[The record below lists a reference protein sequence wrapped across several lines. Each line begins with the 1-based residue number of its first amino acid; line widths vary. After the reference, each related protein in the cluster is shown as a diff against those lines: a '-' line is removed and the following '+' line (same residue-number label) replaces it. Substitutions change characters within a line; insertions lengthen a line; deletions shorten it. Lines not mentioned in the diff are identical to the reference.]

1 MSIVSILQELTKGE
15 EWGNKEQFERNY
27 HEGKQVLNDLE
38 ISDVSFQY
46 YDNGQ
51 SVNIYIHNAITYS
64 LNYTTFY
71 DVKFITSIYSKDGL
85 KKEYPFSYD
94 SEICK
99 ELERKRQL
107 LLSNRKEDR
116 QKTVANTA
124 QLKNP
129 GYPSPKF
136 SMNYNYKRV
145 SLVYSTN
152 EKAMEK
158 FGRKLGFSHIKG
170 RSVYIDVPLRSADL
184 AYGSGKMM
192 FVTENGESLCIT
204 ALSSMWRKNACSV
217 ITENSI
223 YVFEMLE

>member
-51 SVNIYIHNAITYS
+51 SVNIYIHNTITYS

-116 QKTVANTA
+116 QKTVANTS

-136 SMNYNYKRV
+136 
-145 SLVYSTN
+145 
-152 EKAMEK
+152 
-158 FGRKLGFSHIKG
+158 
-170 RSVYIDVPLRSADL
+170 
-184 AYGSGKMM
+184 
-192 FVTENGESLCIT
+192 
-204 ALSSMWRKNACSV
+204 
-217 ITENSI
+217 
-223 YVFEMLE
+223 